1 MRETLMQNKAKRI
14 LAMLMMVCL
23 LVGLLPMGA
32 LATQSSGS
40 VWFAGQQL
48 SLGDDLDMKYYVFID
63 GAYTQSTVMN
73 ITVGNDTKS
82 YDISTMTAD
91 ENGYY
96 EFTVALAAAQ
106 MTDEIK
112 LSLVEGEKE
121 IASKTYSVQSYA
133 KVLLEENYDA
143 SVKTMVK
150 AMLNYGAK
158 AQTYFGYNA
167 GNLANAGYEMENV
180 SVPEDEL
187 AVGVEGAVNGIRFYG
202 ASLVYTSKVAI
213 RYYFTADSVE
223 GLTFKVNENSYAA
236 TEKNG
241 LYYVE
246 VPGINPQ
253 DYDAVINLTV
263 SNGADS
269 LTVGYSPLHY
279 ITRMYQKNSSSEAFK
294 ALLGA
299 MYTYY
304 EAACDYVGEDSSVI
318 DTYIA
323 TEDLYIRDP
332 FVLAENGTY
341 YLYGTRGF
349 GQFEVFTS
357 TDLKTWKAH
366 KPCFVGGDD
375 FWGNASASV
384 EGAEA
389 AYWAPEVHKYNDAY
403 YMIATFTQSGTT
415 NQQASVILKADSPL
429 GPFAVW
435 SEGAITPVGHSCLDA
450 TLYIENG
457 TPYLIYA
464 HEWQCSCKNYSGTG
478 TMDYIQLSADL
489 KTTVGTSSQWFGA
502 DELTSF
508 WEELFG
514 TRASNVTDGPFVYTD
529 EAGQKYLLWAT
540 SIDTDSG
547 RKYSALA
554 TCFDA
559 IGSDVNLRKDTV
571 KLYTEDGGHSMIF
584 TDLNGIE
591 TLVLH
596 TPNSG
601 DTRAKFFNVVLHDG
615 GLVLTD
621 RNSDLVVSG
630 QENYNTTE
638 IDFGKVVYTGTEQA
652 VLELNAP
659 VGAADDI
666 YIEAVFQKGAD
677 FDMSDLR
684 YGFRLGDV
692 DFTLI
697 SNAQEGIAL
706 QMTDWDCYRT
716 TALSETQLAAFEG
729 DGLRIGAARIDGI
742 YYLYAEED
750 GTMKCTMRHE
760 WTDRAELSL
769 NPMICTWPNAKGAEY
784 SAITWTVGENVL
796 PADAEAVS
804 AVVSGENSYTISAD
818 KAVYTDTAEAYLEF
832 NAPVC
837 YNDDVYVEAVLK
849 MGSRFD
855 MDNLRYGFR
864 LYDIEFNLVSD
875 ANGAYLQM
883 TDWNFYENY
892 TMNSEQISAFVGE
905 GFRVAAARV
914 DGEYRFYAENNGR
927 MQCVAT
933 HYDWDRAYSEFN
945 VTLHT
950 WSTAAGAEYSNL
962 FWNIGANAV
971 PDAVVSADMVIS
983 GFESYNAD
991 EVNDGKVVY
1000 TGETEAALELN
1011 AYVGADADAYMETV
1025 LKKGADFDM
1034 SDLRYG
1040 FLLGDI
1046 NFNLVSNTEGV
1057 YLQMTDWNVFENYIL
1072 SAEQIAVFEGDGLKV
1087 AAARVDGVYYM
1098 YVDNGGQMVC
1108 AAKKEISE
1116 KARTAFN
1123 LKLNTWPN
1131 AKGAEYA
1138 DLKWTVGVNVL
1149 PDAAESANMAWNGY
1163 DCYDISDLNTG
1174 SVVYTGDYA
1183 QSLEFNA
1190 WVSAESD
1197 AYIETVL
1204 KKGADFNMSDLRYGF
1219 LLGDI
1224 NFNLVSNAD
1233 GIYLQITD
1241 WNFYENYF
1249 LNVDQIAAFEG
1260 DGLRVAAA
1268 RVDGVYK
1275 LYAESNGEMV
1285 CVASKEAAEKANA
1298 EFNLKLNTWPN
1309 AKGAEYHEIL
1319 WKIGDFETLQ
1329 QLAGQYVSILG
1340 DSISTYQGISN
1351 VGTANTTV
1359 EGYSAWYN
1367 GNWQNVLGSSDDTYW
1382 GKVISKYNM
1391 NLLVNNS
1398 CGGNK
1403 LTEAGGTGVTAP
1415 AGYVRVENLAA
1426 NTGSLNG
1433 MTPDKIFLFMG
1444 TNDYIGGVAVETFA
1458 QAYVTT
1464 LEKAAE
1470 LYPNAQVFV
1479 FTLIPSHYNTDW
1491 TLLDSYNAK
1500 IRELAASYEGVVLVD
1515 IAAEGSITTDNYW
1528 TYTYDGTH
1536 PNKLGIS
1543 VIANV
1548 LEQAILNNMVAPEP
1562 EAADTYNMNFE
1573 DAETGNYLVQDGNG
1587 LWMDQYDKGWSWVDA
1602 DAETGNK
1609 YLVLSGA
1616 EGDATVDFWFNGVTA
1631 GSTVEFDF
1639 RMPTTSG
1646 GWDRL
1651 AIALG
1656 SSDVNYSWR
1665 FEQWQGWTSVK
1676 YPDWD
1681 GNEQTA
1687 SDAFQIG
1694 IWYSV
1699 KMEWSGDGISVK
1711 LWQQGTEEPAEST
1724 LITWNSAFAAGSDVR
1739 FNFVT
1744 NAQSYLHL
1752 DNIRI
1757 YKEA

>member
-1 MRETLMQNKAKRI
+1 MQNKATRMI
-14 LAMLMMVCL
+14 AMLMMVCL
-23 LVGLLPMGA
+23 LIGIVPFGA
-32 LATQSSGS
+32 LATESSGN

-48 SLGDDLDMKYYVFID
+48 SLGDDLDMHYYVFID
-63 GAYTQSTVMN
+63 GSYTESAVMN
-73 ITVGNDTKS
+73 VTVGESTES
-82 YDISTMTAD
+82 YPIGNMTAD

-106 MTDEIK
+106 MADEIH
-112 LSLVEGEKE
+112 LSMMEGEKE
-121 IASKTYSVQSYA
+121 IASKTYSVQGYA

-167 GNLANAGYEMENV
+167 DNLANAGYEMENV
-180 SVPEDEL
+180 SVPAERL
-187 AVGVEGAVNGIRFYG
+187 AVKVDGAVNGIRFYG

-223 GLTFKVNENSYAA
+223 GLTFKDGETSYDAA
-236 TEKNG
+236 QKNG

-246 VPGINPQ
+246 IPGINPQ
-253 DYDAVINLTV
+253 NYDDVVDLVV
-263 SNGADS
+263 SDGAS
-269 LTVGYSPLHY
+269 NLTVGYSPMHY
-279 ITRMYQKNSSSEAFK
+279 ITRMYHKDSSSEAFK

-304 EAACDYVGEDSSVI
+304 ETACQYVGNDSAVNEA
-318 DTYIA
+318 YIA
-323 TEDLYIRDP
+323 VEDLYIRDP
-332 FVLAENGTY
+332 YVLTENGIY

-366 KPCFVGGDD
+366 KPCFVGADD
-375 FWGNASASV
+375 FWGNASANI

-389 AYWAPEVHKYNDAY
+389 AYWAPEVHKYNGAY

-415 NQQASVILKADSPL
+415 NQQASAILKADNPL
-429 GPFAVW
+429 GPFQLW
-435 SEGAITPVGHSCLDA
+435 SDGAITPAGHSCLDA

-540 SIDTDSG
+540 SMDTDSG

-554 TCFDA
+554 TRFDSV
-559 IGSDVNLRKDTV
+559 GSDVNLRNDTI
-571 KLYTEDGGHSMIF
+571 KLYTKDGGHSMIF
-584 TDLNGIE
+584 TDLDGKE

-601 DTRAKFFNVVLHDG
+601 DTRAKFFNVLLRDG

-621 RNSDLVVSG
+621 RNSNLVLSG
-630 QENYNTTE
+630 AENFNTAE
-638 IDFGKVVYTGTEQA
+638 IDFGKVTYTGTEHGA
-652 VLELNAP
+652 LELNTP
-659 VGAADDI
+659 VAAEDNV
-666 YIEAVFQKGAD
+666 YIEAVLKKGAE
-677 FDMSDLR
+677 FDMTDLR
-684 YGFRLGDV
+684 YGFRLANV
-692 DFTLI
+692 EFNLI
-697 SNAQEGIAL
+697 SNDKEGVAL

-716 TALSETQLAAFEG
+716 AALSQAQLAAFSG
-729 DGLRIGAARIDGI
+729 DGLRVGAARIDGI
-742 YYLYAEED
+742 YYLYAEEN
-750 GTMKCTMRHE
+750 GAMKCVMRHV
-760 WTDRAELSL
+760 WTNRADAAL
-769 NPMICTWPNAKGAEY
+769 NPVICAWSNAKGAEF
-784 SAITWTVGENVL
+784 TELNWKVGQSVL
-796 PADAEAVS
+796 PADAESVS
-804 AVVSGENSYTISAD
+804 AIISGAASYEISAD
-818 KAVYTDTAEAYLEF
+818 KVVYTDSAEAYLEF

-837 YNDDVYVEAVLK
+837 YNDDVYVETVLK
-849 MGSRFD
+849 MGSQFD

-864 LYDIEFNLVSD
+864 LYDLEFNLVSD

-883 TDWNFYENY
+883 TDWSFYENY
-892 TMNSEQISAFVGE
+892 TLNSEQISAFVGD
-905 GFRVAAARV
+905 GLRVAVARV
-914 DGEYRFYAENNGR
+914 DGEYRMYIEINGR
-927 MQCVAT
+927 MKCVAT

-950 WSTAAGAEYSNL
+950 WATAAGAEYGEL
-962 FWNIGANAV
+962 YWNIGANAV
-971 PDAVVSADMVIS
+971 PDKVQSAGMVIS

-991 EVNDGKVVY
+991 ELNTGKVIY
-1000 TGETEAALELN
+1000 TGSEEAALELN

-1025 LKKGADFDM
+1025 LKKGA
-1034 SDLRYG
+1034 
-1040 FLLGDI
+1040 
-1046 NFNLVSNTEGV
+1046 E
-1057 YLQMTDWNVFENYIL
+1057 
-1072 SAEQIAVFEGDGLKV
+1072 
-1087 AAARVDGVYYM
+1087 
-1098 YVDNGGQMVC
+1098 
-1108 AAKKEISE
+1108 
-1116 KARTAFN
+1116 
-1123 LKLNTWPN
+1123 
-1131 AKGAEYA
+1131 
-1138 DLKWTVGVNVL
+1138 
-1149 PDAAESANMAWNGY
+1149 
-1163 DCYDISDLNTG
+1163 
-1174 SVVYTGDYA
+1174 
-1183 QSLEFNA
+1183 
-1190 WVSAESD
+1190 
-1197 AYIETVL
+1197 
-1204 KKGADFNMSDLRYGF
+1204 FNMSDLRYGF
-1219 LLGDI
+1219 RFGDI
-1224 NFNLVSNAD
+1224 EMNLVSNAE
-1233 GIYLQITD
+1233 GIYLQMTD
-1241 WNFYENYF
+1241 WNFYEDYI
-1249 LNVDQIAAFEG
+1249 LSDAQIAAFENE
-1260 DGLRVAAA
+1260 GLRVAAA
-1268 RVDGVYK
+1268 RVDGVYYLYVENSGNMQCAAK
-1275 LYAESNGEMV
+1275 KDIPEKARTSFNLKLNAWPTAKNAAYASLAWKTGINVLPDEIASANLAWSGMESYDISQLNTGKVIYTGDYEAGVELNAWVSAEDDAYIETVLKQGAEFNMSDLRYGFRLADMEFDLVSNADGIYLQMTDWNFYENYFLNDAQKAAFAGNGLRVAAARIDGVYYLYAEDNGEMKT
-1285 CVASKEAAEKANA
+1285 ALTKEISEEANA
-1298 EFNLKLNTWPN
+1298 EFNLKLQTWPN
-1309 AKGAEYHEIL
+1309 AKGAEYSDIT
-1319 WKIGDFETLQ
+1319 WKIGDFATLQ
-1329 QLAGQYVSILG
+1329 NLSGKYVSILG

-1351 VGTANTTV
+1351 VGTTNTTI
-1359 EGYSAWYN
+1359 EGYSVWYN
-1367 GNWQNVLGSSDDTYW
+1367 GNWQNVLGSSDETYW
-1382 GKVISKYNM
+1382 GKVMSKYNM

-1403 LTEAGGTGVTAP
+1403 LTEAGGTGVTVP

-1433 MTPDKIFLFMG
+1433 TTPDKILIFMG
-1444 TNDYIGGVAVETFA
+1444 TNDYIGGVAAETFK
-1458 QAYVTT
+1458 QAYITT
-1464 LEKAAE
+1464 LDKAGQ
-1470 LYPNAQVFV
+1470 LYPNAQIFA
-1479 FTLIPSHYNTDW
+1479 FTLIPSHYNTDFA
-1491 TLLDSYNAK
+1491 LLDAYNTV
-1500 IRELAASYEGVVLVD
+1500 IRELAASYESVVLVD
-1515 IAAEGSITTDNYW
+1515 IAADSGITTENYW
-1528 TYTYDGTH
+1528 NYTFDGTH
-1536 PNKLGIS
+1536 PNKAGIAK
-1543 VIANV
+1543 IAEV
-1548 LEQAILNNMVAPEP
+1548 LEQAILDNMVAEEP

-1573 DAETGNYLVQDGNG
+1573 DAEIGNYLVQDGNG

-1639 RMPTTSG
+1639 RMPSASA

-1651 AIALG
+1651 AVALG

-1681 GNEQTA
+1681 GNEQA
-1687 SDAFQIG
+1687 VNEAFQIG
-1694 IWYSV
+1694 TWYSV

-1711 LWQQGTEEPAEST
+1711 LWQQGAEEPAQYNY
-1724 LITWNSAFAAGSDVR
+1724 ITWNSAFAAGSDVR

-1757 YKEA
+1757 YTEN